1 MLKDITGIRLLG
13 ANFDKVTDILMLDT
27 NEGNTRKNVKGCL
40 LYGRNG
46 AGKSTL
52 AKAIK
57 NAKGEIQDS
66 IIQAEFLDIN
76 NSPIVLNE
84 EENARVFVFD
94 EEYIDKNIKFREEG
108 LDTIIMVGHQVKLED
123 EIKDTKNKL
132 EKVKNDIVQNKEI
145 ISKIE
150 NSECEESP
158 SYYIKKMRLALQGK
172 LSWAARDKTIKGN
185 RQNTKVGD
193 DTYKQFVGLS
203 TKITRDQLVIEF
215 NDMSKKLQIA
225 QNGDA
230 IISEQ
235 VQILNIDYDESEI
248 TRLLETRI
256 EKPLLSYREK
266 YLLGLV
272 QAGKTEQLTNMVN
285 TFSNKNVHECPYCAQ
300 PVTEEYK
307 ENLIQSIQKILSKEV
322 EKHQVALKSFK
333 REEIIID
340 FLPYEKLKT
349 NCESCIN
356 LLSEINSSILYNN
369 SIIQSKIDNPYD
381 RCECKIKSINA
392 LLNQLKLAL
401 ELLEHERIEY
411 NKNVTATQP
420 IINELNRI
428 NGHIAYYDIKDDYN
442 KYLACIKQESKE
454 REKISK
460 LQVEFNKVAQDLD
473 ELEAKQKNVKIALS
487 IIIIRNLSYIFFS
500 SERFR
505 IEYKNNNYV
514 LLSNGKSVCPSQI
527 SQGERNIIGLCYF
540 FASILQ
546 NQEENIAYTK
556 DYLLVIDD
564 PISSFDIENRTGI
577 MSFLRYKLGKFL
589 LGNID
594 TRAII
599 MTHDLLTFYDCGKIF
614 DELTAECKSK
624 YDAKCIYKQYE
635 LKNKTLIPFS
645 YKSRQEYTELLKIV
659 YNFALGNVS
668 DYNLIIGNI
677 MRQVLEAFSTF
688 QYKKGI
694 DNISTDRGI
703 LDLLPDVYQT
713 YFENLMYRLILN
725 NGSHKL
731 DQTKSMYD
739 MNFFAVISESE
750 KQRTAKEILCFIY
763 LLNKKH
769 LLCHLDGCRDVEQ
782 NLTQWCYEIKCNAG
796 A

>member
-1 MLKDITGIRLLG
+1 MLKDITGVRLLG

-46 AGKSTL
+46 AGKSTI

-57 NAKGEIQDS
+57 KAKGEIQDS
-66 IIQAEFLDIN
+66 IIQSEFLDVN

-94 EEYIDKNIKFREEG
+94 EEYIDKNIKFRAEG

-123 EIKDTKNKL
+123 EIKDKKIKL
-132 EKVKNDIVQNKEI
+132 EKVKNELVQKQEI
-145 ISKIE
+145 LSKIE
-150 NSECEESP
+150 NSECKESP
-158 SYYIKKMRLALQGK
+158 AYYIKKIRSSLQGNS
-172 LSWAARDKTIKGN
+172 SWAERDKIVKGN
-185 RQNTKVGD
+185 RQNTRVND
-193 DTYKQFVGLS
+193 ETYKKFVKFS
-203 TKITRDQLVIEF
+203 AKETRDQLVVEF
-215 NDMSKKLQIA
+215 DNTLKKLQIA
-225 QNGDA
+225 QNGDE
-230 IISEQ
+230 IILKQ
-235 VQILNIDYDESEI
+235 VPILDIDYDENEI
-248 TRLLETRI
+248 TKLLETRI
-256 EKPLLSYREK
+256 EKPLLSTREK

-272 QAGKTEQLTNMVN
+272 QAGKTE
-285 TFSNKNVHECPYCAQ
+285 HCAQ
-300 PVTEEYK
+300 SITEEYK

-322 EKHQVALKSFK
+322 EKHQTALKSFK
-333 REEIIID
+333 REEIIFD
-340 FLPYEKLKT
+340 FAPYVKLKT
-349 NCESCIN
+349 NCEVCVN
-356 LLSEINSSILYNN
+356 LLSEINSSISYNN

-381 RCECKIKSINA
+381 RCEHNIKSINA
-392 LLNQLKLAL
+392 LLNQFNSAL
-401 ELLEHERIEY
+401 ELLEHERI
-411 NKNVTATQP
+411 
-420 IINELNRI
+420 
-428 NGHIAYYDIKDDYN
+428 
-442 KYLACIKQESKE
+442 
-454 REKISK
+454 
-460 LQVEFNKVAQDLD
+460 
-473 ELEAKQKNVKIALS
+473 EAKQKNVKIALS
-487 IIIIRNLSYIFFS
+487 IINNNLRYIFFS
-500 SERFR
+500 KERFK

-540 FASILQ
+540 FASILH

-577 MSFLRYKLGKFL
+577 MSFLRYQLGKFL
-589 LGNID
+589 LGNMD
-594 TRAII
+594 TKAII
-599 MTHDLLTFYDCGKIF
+599 MTHDLLTFYDLGKVF

-624 YDAKCIYKQYE
+624 YDVKCIHKQYE
-635 LKNKTLIPFS
+635 LKNKKLISFS

-659 YNFALGNVS
+659 YNFALGDVT

-694 DNISTDRGI
+694 EDISTDRDI
-703 LDLLPDVYQT
+703 LNLLPDVYQT

-769 LLCHLDGCRDVEQ
+769 LLCHLDGFRDVEQ

>member
-1 MLKDITGIRLLG
+1 M
-13 ANFDKVTDILMLDT
+13 
-27 NEGNTRKNVKGCL
+27 
-40 LYGRNG
+40 
-46 AGKSTL
+46 
-52 AKAIK
+52 
-57 NAKGEIQDS
+57 
-66 IIQAEFLDIN
+66 
-76 NSPIVLNE
+76 
-84 EENARVFVFD
+84 END
-94 EEYIDKNIKFREEG
+94 
-108 LDTIIMVGHQVKLED
+108 L
-123 EIKDTKNKL
+123 
-132 EKVKNDIVQNKEI
+132 VQKKEI
-145 ISKIE
+145 LSKIE
-150 NSECEESP
+150 NSECKESP
-158 SYYIKKMRLALQGK
+158 EYYIKKMRSALQGNS
-172 LSWAARDKTIKGN
+172 SWAERDKIVKGN
-185 RQNTKVGD
+185 RQNTRVND
-193 DTYKQFVGLS
+193 DTYKKFVKFS
-203 TKITRDQLVIEF
+203 ANETRDQLVIEF
-215 NDMSKKLQIA
+215 NDMLNKLQIA

-230 IISEQ
+230 IISKQ
-235 VQILNIDYDESEI
+235 VQILDIDYDENEI
-248 TRLLETRI
+248 IKLLETRI
-256 EKPLLSYREK
+256 EKPLLSEREK

-272 QAGKTEQLTNMVN
+272 QAGKTEQLTSMVD
-285 TFSNKNVHECPYCAQ
+285 TFSNKDVHECPYCAQ

-307 ENLIQSIQKILSKEV
+307 EYLIQSIQKILCKEV
-322 EKHQVALKSFK
+322 EKHQTALKSFK
-333 REEIIID
+333 REEIIFD
-340 FLPYEKLKT
+340 FLPYAKLKI

-381 RCECKIKSINA
+381 RCEYKIKSINA
-392 LLNQLKLAL
+392 LLNQLKSAL

-428 NGHIAYYDIKDDYN
+428 NGHIAYYDIKEDYN
-442 KYLACIKQESKE
+442 MYLACIKQESKE
-454 REKISK
+454 REKFSK
-460 LQVEFNKVAQDLD
+460 LQAEYNKVAQDLD

-487 IIIIRNLSYIFFS
+487 IINHNLSYIFFS
-500 SERFR
+500 SERFK

-577 MSFLRYKLGKFL
+577 TSFLRYQLGKFL

-599 MTHDLLTFYDCGKIF
+599 MTHDLLTFYDCEKIF
-614 DELTAECKSK
+614 DELTTECKSK
-624 YDAKCIYKQYE
+624 YDAKCIYKQSE
-635 LKNKTLIPFS
+635 LKNKTLIPFY

-659 YNFALGNVS
+659 YNFALGNVT
-668 DYNLIIGNI
+668 DYHLIIGNI

-694 DNISTDRGI
+694 ESISTDRGI
-703 LDLLPDVYQT
+703 LALLPDVYQT

-739 MNFFAVISESE
+739 MNFFTVISDSE

-769 LLCHLDGCRDVEQ
+769 LLCHLKDCGNVEQ
-782 NLTQWCYEIKCNAG
+782 NLTQWCEEIKCNAG
-796 A
+796 T

>member
-13 ANFDKVTDILMLDT
+13 ANFETVTDILMLDP
-27 NEGNTRKNVKGCL
+27 NEGNTKKNVKGSL
-40 LYGRNG
+40 IYGRNG

-57 NAKGEIQDS
+57 KAKGETQDT
-66 IIQAEFLDIN
+66 INQAEFLDIN
-76 NSPIVLNE
+76 NSPVILSE
-84 EENARVFVFD
+84 KENARVFVFD

-123 EIKDTKNKL
+123 EIKDTKNRL
-132 EKVKNDIVQNKEI
+132 EKVKNKLEQKTEI
-145 ISKIE
+145 IYKIE
-150 NSECEESP
+150 NPECVESP
-158 SYYIKKMRLALQGK
+158 LYYVKKMRSALQGNS
-172 LSWAARDKTIKGN
+172 SWAGRDKTIKGN
-185 RQNTKVGD
+185 RQNTKVSD
-193 DTYKQFVGLS
+193 DTFEQFIGLS
-203 TKITRDQLVIEF
+203 TKETRDQLVIEF
-215 NDMSKKLQIA
+215 DNKLKELQIA
-225 QNGDA
+225 QKGDA
-230 IISEQ
+230 IISEK
-235 VQILNIDYDESEI
+235 VPILNIDYDESEI
-248 TRLLETRI
+248 TRLLKTRI
-256 EKPLLSYREK
+256 EKPLLSAREK
-266 YLLGLV
+266 YLFGLV
-272 QAGKTEQLTNMVN
+272 QAGKTEQLTSMVD
-285 TFSNKNVHECPYCAQ
+285 TFSNKEVHDCPYCAQ
-300 PVTEEYK
+300 PVSDEYK
-307 ENLIQSIQKILSKEV
+307 DNLVQSIQKILSKEV
-322 EKHQVALKSFK
+322 EKHQTALKSFK
-333 REEIIID
+333 REEIIFD
-340 FLPYEKLKT
+340 FAPYVKLKT
-349 NCESCIN
+349 NYELCVN

-381 RCECKIKSINA
+381 CCEQKIKSINA
-392 LLNQLKLAL
+392 LWIQFNSVL
-401 ELLEHERIEY
+401 ELLEYERMEY

-420 IINELNRI
+420 IINELTDI
-428 NGHIAYYDIKDDYN
+428 NGHIAYYDIKDFYN
-442 KYLACIKQESKE
+442 KYLSCIKQESKDRKE
-454 REKISK
+454 YSEI
-460 LQVEFNKVAQDLD
+460 QAEFNKVSQDLN

-487 IIIIRNLSYIFFS
+487 IINHNLSYIFFS

-614 DELTAECKSK
+614 DELTAGCRSK
-624 YDAKCIYKQYE
+624 YNTNFIYKQYE
-635 LKNKTLIPFS
+635 LKNKTLIRFS

-769 LLCHLDGCRDVEQ
+769 LLCHLEECKYVEQ
-782 NLTQWCYEIKCNAG
+782 NLTQWCEDIKCNAG
-796 A
+796 V

>member
-1 MLKDITGIRLLG
+1 MLKDITGIRICG
-13 ANFDKVTDILMLDT
+13 ANFETVTDILMLDP
-27 NEGNTRKNVKGCL
+27 NEGNKKKNVKGCL

-57 NAKGEIQDS
+57 KAKGEIQYS
-66 IIQAEFLDIN
+66 INQAEFLDIN

-84 EENARVFVFD
+84 EENARIFVFD
-94 EEYIDKNIKFREEG
+94 EKYIDKNIKFREEG

-132 EKVKNDIVQNKEI
+132 EIVKNDLVQKKEI
-145 ISKIE
+145 LSKIE
-150 NSECEESP
+150 NPECLESP
-158 SYYIKKMRLALQGK
+158 LYYIKKMRSALQGNS
-172 LSWAARDKTIKGN
+172 SWAGRDKTIKGN
-185 RQNTKVGD
+185 RQNTKVSD
-193 DTYKQFVGLS
+193 DTYKQFVELR
-203 TKITRDQLVIEF
+203 TKETRDQLVIEF
-215 NDMSKKLQIA
+215 NNTLKKLQIA
-225 QNGDA
+225 QNGAD

-248 TRLLETRI
+248 TKLLEIRI
-256 EKPLLSYREK
+256 EKPLLSEREK

-272 QAGKTEQLTNMVN
+272 QAGKTGQLTSMVD
-285 TFSNKNVHECPYCAQ
+285 TFSNKDIHNCPYCAQ
-300 PVTEEYK
+300 PVSEEYK
-307 ENLIQSIQKILSKEV
+307 ENLVQSIQKILSKEV
-322 EKHQVALKSFK
+322 EKHQTALKSFK
-333 REEIIID
+333 REEIIFD
-340 FLPYEKLKT
+340 FAPYVKLKI
-349 NCESCIN
+349 NCEACVN

-369 SIIQSKIDNPYD
+369 SILQSKIDNPYD
-381 RCECKIKSINA
+381 CCEQKIKSINA
-392 LLNQLKLAL
+392 LLKQLNSAL

-420 IINELNRI
+420 IINKLNEI
-428 NGHIAYYDIKDDYN
+428 NGHIAYYDIKNDYN
-442 KYLACIKQESKE
+442 EFLACIKQKSKE
-454 REKISK
+454 HEELRKI
-460 LQVEFNKVAQDLD
+460 QADFD
-473 ELEAKQKNVKIALS
+473 EVTQRLNEVEAKQKNVKIALS
-487 IIIIRNLSYIFFS
+487 IINHNLSYIFFS
-500 SERFR
+500 SDRFR

-577 MSFLRYKLGKFL
+577 MSFLRYQLGKFL

-599 MTHDLLTFYDCGKIF
+599 MTHDLLTFYDCGKVF
-614 DELTAECKSK
+614 DELIAECKSK
-624 YDAKCIYKQYE
+624 YNIKFIYRLYE
-635 LKNKTLIPFS
+635 LENKRLIPFS
-645 YKSRQEYTELLKIV
+645 YNSRQEYTELLKMV
-659 YNFALGNVS
+659 YNFALGDING
-668 DYNLIIGNI
+668 YNLIIGNI

-694 DNISTDRGI
+694 ESISTDRDI
-703 LDLLPDVYQT
+703 IDLLPDVYQT

-731 DQTKSMYD
+731 NQTKSMYD
-739 MNFFAVISESE
+739 MNFFTVISESE

-769 LLCHLDGCRDVEQ
+769 LLCHLDGCTNVEQ
-782 NLTQWCYEIKCNAG
+782 NLTQWCKDIKYNAG
-796 A
+796 T

>member
-1 MLKDITGIRLLG
+1 MI
-13 ANFDKVTDILMLDT
+13 
-27 NEGNTRKNVKGCL
+27 
-40 LYGRNG
+40 YGRNG

-57 NAKGEIQDS
+57 KAKGETQDT
-66 IIQAEFLDIN
+66 INQAEFLDIN
-76 NSPIVLNE
+76 NSPVILSE
-84 EENARVFVFD
+84 KENARVFVFD

-123 EIKDTKNKL
+123 EIKDTKNRL
-132 EKVKNDIVQNKEI
+132 EKVKNKLEQKTEI
-145 ISKIE
+145 IYKIE
-150 NSECEESP
+150 NPECVESP
-158 SYYIKKMRLALQGK
+158 LYYVKKMRSALQGNS
-172 LSWAARDKTIKGN
+172 SWAGRDKTIKGN
-185 RQNTKVGD
+185 RQNTKVSD
-193 DTYKQFVGLS
+193 DTFEQFIGLS
-203 TKITRDQLVIEF
+203 TKETRDQLVIEF
-215 NDMSKKLQIA
+215 DNKLKELQIA
-225 QNGDA
+225 QKGDA
-230 IISEQ
+230 IISEK
-235 VQILNIDYDESEI
+235 VPILNIDYDESEI
-248 TRLLETRI
+248 TRLLKARI
-256 EKPLLSYREK
+256 EKPLLSAREK
-266 YLLGLV
+266 YLFGLV
-272 QAGKTEQLTNMVN
+272 QAGKTEQLTSMVD
-285 TFSNKNVHECPYCAQ
+285 TFSNKEVHDCPYCAQ
-300 PVTEEYK
+300 PVSDEYK
-307 ENLIQSIQKILSKEV
+307 DNLVQSIQKILSKEV
-322 EKHQVALKSFK
+322 EKHQTALKSFK
-333 REEIIID
+333 REEIIFD
-340 FLPYEKLKT
+340 FAPYVKLKT
-349 NCESCIN
+349 NYELCVN

-381 RCECKIKSINA
+381 CCEQKIKSINA
-392 LLNQLKLAL
+392 LWIQFNSVL
-401 ELLEHERIEY
+401 ELLEYERMEY

-420 IINELNRI
+420 IINELTDI
-428 NGHIAYYDIKDDYN
+428 NGHIAYYDIKDFYN
-442 KYLACIKQESKE
+442 KYLSCIKQESKDRKE
-454 REKISK
+454 YSEI
-460 LQVEFNKVAQDLD
+460 QAEFNKVSQDLN

-487 IIIIRNLSYIFFS
+487 IINHIIINHNLSYIFFS

-614 DELTAECKSK
+614 DELTAGCRSK
-624 YDAKCIYKQYE
+624 YNTNFIYKQYE
-635 LKNKTLIPFS
+635 LKNKTLIRFS

-659 YNFALGNVS
+659 YNFALGDVS

-769 LLCHLDGCRDVEQ
+769 LLCHLEECKYVEQ
-782 NLTQWCYEIKCNAG
+782 NLTQWCEDIKCNAG
-796 A
+796 V

>member
-1 MLKDITGIRLLG
+1 
-13 ANFDKVTDILMLDT
+13 
-27 NEGNTRKNVKGCL
+27 
-40 LYGRNG
+40 
-46 AGKSTL
+46 
-52 AKAIK
+52 
-57 NAKGEIQDS
+57 
-66 IIQAEFLDIN
+66 
-76 NSPIVLNE
+76 
-84 EENARVFVFD
+84 
-94 EEYIDKNIKFREEG
+94 
-108 LDTIIMVGHQVKLED
+108 
-123 EIKDTKNKL
+123 
-132 EKVKNDIVQNKEI
+132 
-145 ISKIE
+145 
-150 NSECEESP
+150 
-158 SYYIKKMRLALQGK
+158 MRSALQGNS
-172 LSWAARDKTIKGN
+172 SWAGRDKTIKGN
-185 RQNTKVGD
+185 RQNTKVSD
-193 DTYKQFVGLS
+193 DTYKQFIELS
-203 TKITRDQLVIEF
+203 TKKTRDQLVIEF
-215 NDMSKKLQIA
+215 DNKLKELQIA
-225 QNGDA
+225 QKGDA
-230 IISEQ
+230 IISEK
-235 VQILNIDYDESEI
+235 VPILNIDYDESEI
-248 TRLLETRI
+248 TRLLKTRL
-256 EKPLLSYREK
+256 EKPLLSAREK
-266 YLLGLV
+266 YLFGLV
-272 QAGKTEQLTNMVN
+272 QAGKTEQLTSMVD
-285 TFSNKNVHECPYCAQ
+285 TFSNKEVHDCPYCAQ
-300 PVTEEYK
+300 PVSDEYK
-307 ENLIQSIQKILSKEV
+307 DNLVQSIQKILSKEV
-322 EKHQVALKSFK
+322 EKHQTALKSFK
-333 REEIIID
+333 REEIIFD
-340 FLPYEKLKT
+340 FAPYVKLKT
-349 NCESCIN
+349 NYELCVN

-381 RCECKIKSINA
+381 CCEQKIKSINA
-392 LLNQLKLAL
+392 LWIQFNSVL
-401 ELLEHERIEY
+401 ELLEYERMEY
-411 NKNVTATQP
+411 NKSVSATQP
-420 IINELNRI
+420 IINELTDI
-428 NGHIAYYDIKDDYN
+428 NGHIAYYDIKDFYN
-442 KYLACIKQESKE
+442 KYLSCIKQESKDRKE
-454 REKISK
+454 FSEI
-460 LQVEFNKVAQDLD
+460 QAEFNKVSQDLN

-487 IIIIRNLSYIFFS
+487 IINRNLSYIFFS

-614 DELTAECKSK
+614 DELTAGCRSK
-624 YDAKCIYKQYE
+624 YNTNFIYKQYE
-635 LKNKTLIPFS
+635 LKNKTLIRFS

-659 YNFALGNVS
+659 YNFALGDVS

-769 LLCHLDGCRDVEQ
+769 LLCHLDGCRDLEQ

>member
-123 EIKDTKNKL
+123 EIKDKKNKL
-132 EKVKNDIVQNKEI
+132 EKMENDLVQKKEI
-145 ISKIE
+145 LSKIE
-150 NSECEESP
+150 NSECKESP
-158 SYYIKKMRLALQGK
+158 SYYLKKMRSALQGNS
-172 LSWAARDKTIKGN
+172 SWAGRDKTIKGN
-185 RQNTKVGD
+185 RQNTKVSD
-193 DTYKQFVGLS
+193 DTYKQFIELS
-203 TKITRDQLVIEF
+203 TKKTRDQLVIEF
-215 NDMSKKLQIA
+215 DNKLKELQIA
-225 QNGDA
+225 QKGDA
-230 IISEQ
+230 IISEK
-235 VQILNIDYDESEI
+235 VPILNIDYDESEI
-248 TRLLETRI
+248 TRLLKTRI
-256 EKPLLSYREK
+256 EKPLLSAREK

-272 QAGKTEQLTNMVN
+272 QAGKTEQLTNMVD

-322 EKHQVALKSFK
+322 EKHQTALKSFK

-340 FLPYEKLKT
+340 FAPYVKLKT
-349 NCESCIN
+349 NCEACVN

-369 SIIQSKIDNPYD
+369 SIIQSKIDNPYGC
-381 RCECKIKSINA
+381 CENKIKSINF
-392 LLNQLKLAL
+392 LWIQFNSAL
-401 ELLEHERIEY
+401 ELLEYERIEY
-411 NKNVTATQP
+411 NKTVTATQP
-420 IINELNRI
+420 IIKELNEI
-428 NGHIAYYDIKDDYN
+428 NGHIASYDIKDDYN
-442 KYLACIKQESKE
+442 MYLACIKQESKE
-454 REKISK
+454 REKFRKI
-460 LQVEFNKVAQDLD
+460 QTEFNKVAQDLN

-487 IIIIRNLSYIFFS
+487 IINHNLSYIFFS
-500 SERFR
+500 SDRFR
-505 IEYKNNNYV
+505 IGYKNNNYV

-577 MSFLRYKLGKFL
+577 MSFLRYQLGKFL

-599 MTHDLLTFYDCGKIF
+599 MTHDLLTFYDSGKIF
-614 DELTAECKSK
+614 DELTDGCKSK
-624 YDAKCIYKQYE
+624 YNINFIYKQYE
-635 LKNKTLIPFS
+635 LKNKTLIRFS

-659 YNFALGNVS
+659 YNFASGYVTH
-668 DYNLIIGNI
+668 YNLIIGNI

-694 DNISTDRGI
+694 DKISTDRGI

-769 LLCHLDGCRDVEQ
+769 LLCHRDGCRDVEQ

>member
-1 MLKDITGIRLLG
+1 MI
-13 ANFDKVTDILMLDT
+13 
-27 NEGNTRKNVKGCL
+27 
-40 LYGRNG
+40 YGRNG

-57 NAKGEIQDS
+57 KAKGETQDT
-66 IIQAEFLDIN
+66 INQAEFLDIN
-76 NSPIVLNE
+76 NSPVILSE
-84 EENARVFVFD
+84 KENARVFVFD

-123 EIKDTKNKL
+123 EIKDTKNRL
-132 EKVKNDIVQNKEI
+132 EKVKNKLEQKTEI
-145 ISKIE
+145 IYKIE
-150 NSECEESP
+150 NPECVESP
-158 SYYIKKMRLALQGK
+158 LYYVKKMRSALQGNS
-172 LSWAARDKTIKGN
+172 SWAGRDKTIKGN
-185 RQNTKVGD
+185 RQNTKVSD
-193 DTYKQFVGLS
+193 DTFEQFIGLS
-203 TKITRDQLVIEF
+203 TKETRDQLVVKF

-248 TRLLETRI
+248 TRLLETRL
-256 EKPLLSYREK
+256 EKPLLSSREK

-369 SIIQSKIDNPYD
+369 SIIQNKIDNPYD

-487 IIIIRNLSYIFFS
+487 IINHNLSYIFFS

-540 FASILQ
+540 FASLLQ

-577 MSFLRYKLGKFL
+577 MSFLRYQLGKFL

-594 TRAII
+594 TRTII
-599 MTHDLLTFYDCGKIF
+599 MTHDLLTFYNCGKIF
-614 DELTAECKSK
+614 DELTAGCRSK
-624 YDAKCIYKQYE
+624 Y
-635 LKNKTLIPFS
+635 NT
-645 YKSRQEYTELLKIV
+645 
-659 YNFALGNVS
+659 N
-668 DYNLIIGNI
+668 
-677 MRQVLEAFSTF
+677 
-688 QYKKGI
+688 
-694 DNISTDRGI
+694 
-703 LDLLPDVYQT
+703 
-713 YFENLMYRLILN
+713 
-725 NGSHKL
+725 
-731 DQTKSMYD
+731 
-739 MNFFAVISESE
+739 
-750 KQRTAKEILCFIY
+750 
-763 LLNKKH
+763 
-769 LLCHLDGCRDVEQ
+769 
-782 NLTQWCYEIKCNAG
+782 CN
-796 A
+796 

>member
-57 NAKGEIQDS
+57 KAKGEIQDS
-66 IIQAEFLDIN
+66 IIQSEFLDIN

-123 EIKDTKNKL
+123 EIKDKKNKL
-132 EKVKNDIVQNKEI
+132 EKVENDLVQKKEI
-145 ISKIE
+145 LSKIE
-150 NSECEESP
+150 NSECKESP
-158 SYYIKKMRLALQGK
+158 SYYLKKMRSSLQGNS
-172 LSWAARDKTIKGN
+172 SWAGRDKTIKGN

-193 DTYKQFVGLS
+193 DTYKQFIELS
-203 TKITRDQLVIEF
+203 TQKTRDELVIEF
-215 NDMSKKLQIA
+215 DNKLKKLQIA
-225 QNGDA
+225 QKGDE
-230 IISEQ
+230 IISEK
-235 VQILNIDYDESEI
+235 VPILNIDYDESEI
-248 TRLLETRI
+248 ARLLETRI
-256 EKPLLSYREK
+256 EKPLLSAREK

-272 QAGKTEQLTNMVN
+272 QAGKTEQLTSMVD
-285 TFSNKNVHECPYCAQ
+285 TFSNKEVHDCPYCAQ
-300 PVTEEYK
+300 PVSDEYK
-307 ENLIQSIQKILSKEV
+307 ENLVQSIQKILSKEV
-322 EKHQVALKSFK
+322 EKHQTALKSFK
-333 REEIIID
+333 REEIIFD
-340 FLPYEKLKT
+340 FSPYAKLKT

-356 LLSEINSSILYNN
+356 LLSEINNSILYNN
-369 SIIQSKIDNPYD
+369 SIIQSKIDNPYN
-381 RCECKIKSINA
+381 RFKYKIKSINV
-392 LLNQLKLAL
+392 LLNQLNLAL
-401 ELLEHERIEY
+401 ELLEHERIKY

-454 REKISK
+454 REKFSK
-460 LQVEFNKVAQDLD
+460 LQAEFNKVTQDLD

-487 IIIIRNLSYIFFS
+487 IINHNLSYIFFS

-546 NQEENIAYTK
+546 NQEKNIAYTK

-577 MSFLRYKLGKFL
+577 MSFLRYQLGKFL

-599 MTHDLLTFYDCGKIF
+599 MTHDLLTFYDSGKIF
-614 DELTAECKSK
+614 DELTDGCKSK
-624 YDAKCIYKQYE
+624 YNINFIYKQYE
-635 LKNKTLIPFS
+635 LKNKTLIWFS

-659 YNFALGNVS
+659 YNFASGDVTH
-668 DYNLIIGNI
+668 YNLIIGNI

-694 DNISTDRGI
+694 DKISTDRGI